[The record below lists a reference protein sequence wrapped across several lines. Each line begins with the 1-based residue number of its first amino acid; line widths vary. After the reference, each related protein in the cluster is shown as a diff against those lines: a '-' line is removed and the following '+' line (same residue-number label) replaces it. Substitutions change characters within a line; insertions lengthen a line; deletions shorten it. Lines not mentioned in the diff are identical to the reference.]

1 MFFMVSPRIVRKPTH
16 FSHDTLVQERGFGV
30 AWLCHFAS
38 VLGVTNAKKKNDLP
52 AKEYFQKV
60 VAGGK
65 ARE

>member
-1 MFFMVSPRIVRKPTH
+1 M
-16 FSHDTLVQERGFGV
+16 
-30 AWLCHFAS
+30 FAS
-38 VLGVTNAKKKNDLP
+38 VLGVTNAKNKKNDLP

>member
-1 MFFMVSPRIVRKPTH
+1 M
-16 FSHDTLVQERGFGV
+16 
-30 AWLCHFAS
+30 FAS

-52 AKEYFQKV
+52 AKEYFQKM